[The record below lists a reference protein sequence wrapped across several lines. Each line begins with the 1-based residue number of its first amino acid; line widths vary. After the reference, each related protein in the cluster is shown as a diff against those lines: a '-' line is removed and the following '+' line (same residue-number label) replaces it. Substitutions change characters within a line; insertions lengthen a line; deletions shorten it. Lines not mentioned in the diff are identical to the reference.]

1 MEHIDKVIYKIA
13 MIVLIIGALNWLFVG
28 LAKFNLVKALFGEGA
43 VARSVYILVG
53 LAAMYVMFNR
63 DFYLPFLGE
72 SVLPCAAFKDR
83 IPPGAS
89 RTLTLSLQPGTKVLY
104 WAAEPEM
111 DELKN
116 VRDWKTAYAHFE
128 NAGVATAGDD
138 GIAYLKV
145 REPQA
150 YTVPLMGGFMQKKIE
165 PHLHYR
171 VCGGDGLLSRV
182 ETIYMS
188 VQGNVQGFEAPEME
202 GFTDA
207 PRAAAAKAPASNG
220 IDEMMRVMKELDK
233 YSLLSA
239 MKA

>member
-13 MIVLIIGALNWLFVG
+13 MIVLVIGALNWLFVG
-28 LAKFNLVKALFGEGA
+28 LAKFNLVKAALGEGA
-43 VARSVYILVG
+43 VARSVYVLVG
-53 LAAMYVMFNR
+53 LAAVYVMFNR
-63 DFYLPFLGE
+63 DFYLPFLGD

-104 WAAEPEM
+104 WAAEPAM
-111 DELKN
+111 DELKK

-138 GIAYLKV
+138 GVAYLKV
-145 REPQA
+145 RDPQA

-165 PHLHYR
+165 PHVHYR
-171 VCGGDGLLSRV
+171 VCGGDGMLSRV

-188 VQGNVQGFEAPEME
+188 VQGNVEGFEGAGADDASE
-202 GFTDA
+202 A
-207 PRAAAAKAPASNG
+207 PRAPEAAEG
-220 IDEMMRVMKELDK
+220 GDEMMRILKELNT
-233 YSLLSA
+233 YGILSA